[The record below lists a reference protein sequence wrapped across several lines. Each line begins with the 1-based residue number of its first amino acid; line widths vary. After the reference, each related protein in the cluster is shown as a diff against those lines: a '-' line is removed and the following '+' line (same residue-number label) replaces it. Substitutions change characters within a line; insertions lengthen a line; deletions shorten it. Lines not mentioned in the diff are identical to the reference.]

1 MAISCRKSNAS
12 WPKKYNKIKNILE
25 AYLGGIYQIVFDL
38 SVRNVPSTCISMLT
52 LSFPI
57 FAFNMVFIKVQSFLY
72 LFFLISAAFKK
83 HLGFFNPS

>member
-1 MAISCRKSNAS
+1 MLAGY
-12 WPKKYNKIKNILE
+12 KKYNKIKNILE

-38 SVRNVPSTCISMLT
+38 SVRNVPSTYISMLT

-72 LFFLISAAFKK
+72 FFLNFSSF
-83 HLGFFNPS
+83 